1 MTARGGGG
9 AESKRKAFL
18 ESQPEKVGG
27 GNLQSDLPTDVEEQ
41 WPEPVLEGDAI
52 DDVGG
57 LNVGAVGTEAVD
69 KAGAVETSE
78 AVRTFP
84 TRSERT
90 LLTESSAR
98 LPWRGGGG
106 RDGQRHGGRGAG
118 RKEIRNGRGM
128 MGGVRR
134 GRGRGTRPGNDAF
147 AGAPSPTKTDGKD
160 PQRFSV
166 PGRCDESTQLASDM
180 NGLERLV
187 PRLIP
192 SD

>member
-1 MTARGGGG
+1 MGGVRRGRGRGTRTGWRGENGACLVGRTTARGGGG

-84 TRSERT
+84 TRSELT
-90 LLTESSAR
+90 LLTESSASYEY
-98 LPWRGGGG
+98 
-106 RDGQRHGGRGAG
+106 A
-118 RKEIRNGRGM
+118 
-128 MGGVRR
+128 
-134 GRGRGTRPGNDAF
+134 
-147 AGAPSPTKTDGKD
+147 
-160 PQRFSV
+160 
-166 PGRCDESTQLASDM
+166 TQYF
-180 NGLERLV
+180 V
-187 PRLIP
+187 H
-192 SD
+192 